1 MPTVVLHHDISKD
14 TDHWLSSPK
23 REQVLGPLGA
33 RNIRT
38 FVAPQNRHHVAL
50 LMEVDDIA
58 QLNAAIASPS
68 RELAEAMEHDGVEGQ
83 TLAVLVEE

>member
-14 TDHWLSSPK
+14 TDHWLSSPR

-38 FVAPQNRHHVAL
+38 FVAPQNRRHVAL
-50 LMEVDDIA
+50 LMEVDDIE

-68 RELAEAMEHDGVEGQ
+68 PELADAMEHDGVVAP
-83 TLAVLVEE
+83 TVTVLIEE